1 MWTAHGPA
9 PLWASA
15 ASWILQLSSSQHFYL
30 APQAGENVIKT
41 KRGRGDLQI
50 LIMTAALTVVIA
62 NFMSCL
68 SGLKTKQPK
77 KLLASSWSPFL
88 YPRGVNPEPS
98 MSQAST
104 WGAHECRLSE
114 ACLPNPTLPHTFS
127 VLHALPSVSPSP
139 APVEPTLHFH
149 PCPG

>member
-1 MWTAHGPA
+1 
-9 PLWASA
+9 
-15 ASWILQLSSSQHFYL
+15 
-30 APQAGENVIKT
+30 
-41 KRGRGDLQI
+41 
-50 LIMTAALTVVIA
+50 MTAALTVVIA

-77 KLLASSWSPFL
+77 KLLASSWSLFL

-114 ACLPNPTLPHTFS
+114 ACAHPTS
-127 VLHALPSVSPSP
+127 YVLCAACPALSLS
-139 APVEPTLHFH
+139 
-149 PCPG
+149 